1 MMPGTDS
8 DNPKK
13 YTIFAGRFRA
23 ARFIISR
30 PQDCHFEL
38 VEKSKGK
45 LKQHYTMKRFYLII
59 SAALLSL
66 CALNVSAAEKEQ
78 KTEPKNNFK
87 LYGFIRNYF
96 IYDSRES
103 VSGTGDLFYY
113 LPKDVSMKD
122 GIDINDESSFR
133 FVALTSRL
141 GVDVSGYNIGN
152 VHFGAKVEGDFYA
165 GLSNSSNAN
174 ASVYF
179 PSNTKIS
186 GTAQARLRQAYA
198 TVTWKDLGKE
208 KQNSVALKMG
218 QAWHPMGADFP
229 HVFSLEI
236 AAPFG
241 PFSRTPLVQ
250 MDANLGKNWTVTAAA
265 LWQMQ
270 HQSSG
275 PIGGSA
281 MYMKYGKT
289 PEIYAGLTYKSK
301 GFLIRGGVDVLS
313 IKPRV
318 LGQLDGK
325 TVKVSDRKTSVLG
338 YVYTQYTYNKFSVKA
353 KTTFGESGEHL
364 NLMSGYAKI
373 GENPDGSW
381 NYASLRNSSSWLSL
395 IYGKK
400 WQGVLLLGYMKNLGL
415 AEAASAPLAKGDVYF
430 CSNGFSNI
438 NQIYRINP
446 QVIYNIGKMNLGLE
460 YQWTSVQY
468 GEYEDGKLNE
478 YGLADK
484 GLHWVGNN
492 RISLMVK
499 YNF

>member
-1 MMPGTDS
+1 M
-8 DNPKK
+8 
-13 YTIFAGRFRA
+13 
-23 ARFIISR
+23 
-30 PQDCHFEL
+30 L
-38 VEKSKGK
+38 
-45 LKQHYTMKRFYLII
+45 

-66 CALNVSAAEKEQ
+66 CSVNSAAAEPEQ
-78 KTEPKNNFK
+78 KAEPKNHFK
-87 LYGFIRNYF
+87 LYGFVRNYF

-103 VSGTGDLFYY
+103 VSGTADLFYY

-141 GVDVSGYNIGN
+141 GVDVTGYSIGN
-152 VHFGAKVEGDFYA
+152 VHFGAKIEGDFYA
-165 GLSNSSNAN
+165 GLSNSTNAN
-174 ASVYF
+174 ATVYF
-179 PSNTKIS
+179 PSSTKIS

-198 TVTWKDLGKE
+198 TVTWKDLPMGEDQKA
-208 KQNSVALKMG
+208 SVALKIG
-218 QAWHPMGADFP
+218 QGWHPMAADFP
-229 HVFSLEI
+229 HVFSLEVG
-236 AAPFG
+236 APFG

-250 MDANLGKNWTVTAAA
+250 MDANLGSNWFVSAAA

-270 HQSSG
+270 YQSNG

-289 PEIYAGLTYKSK
+289 PEAYAALGYKTK
-301 GFLIRGGVDVLS
+301 NFLVKAGVDVLS

-318 LGQLDGK
+318 FGTLNEK

-338 YVYTQYTYNKFSVKA
+338 YAYAQYSYKKFAVKA
-353 KTTFGESGEHL
+353 KTTYGEGGEHM

-373 GENPDGSW
+373 GENSDGSW

-400 WQGVLLLGYMKNLGL
+400 WQGVLMLGYMKNLGL
-415 AEAASAPLAKGDVYF
+415 AEAASGPLAKSDVYF
-430 CSNGFSNI
+430 CTNGFSNI
-438 NQIYRINP
+438 NQMYRINP
-446 QVIYNIGKMNLGLE
+446 QIIYNIGKLNVGLE

-468 GEYEDGKLNE
+468 GEYNEGKLNE
-478 YGLADK
+478 FGLADK
-484 GLHWVGNN
+484 NLHWVGNH
-492 RISLMVK
+492 RINMMVK

>member
-1 MMPGTDS
+1 M
-8 DNPKK
+8 
-13 YTIFAGRFRA
+13 R
-23 ARFIISR
+23 
-30 PQDCHFEL
+30 
-38 VEKSKGK
+38 
-45 LKQHYTMKRFYLII
+45 RFYIML

-66 CALNVSAAEKEQ
+66 CSVNSAAAEPEQ
-78 KTEPKNNFK
+78 KTEPKNHFK
-87 LYGFIRNYF
+87 LYGFVRNYF

-103 VSGTGDLFYY
+103 VSGTADLFYY

-141 GVDVSGYNIGN
+141 GVDVTGYSIGN
-152 VHFGAKVEGDFYA
+152 VHFGAKIEGDFYA
-165 GLSNSSNAN
+165 GLSNSTNAN
-174 ASVYF
+174 ATVYF
-179 PSNTKIS
+179 PSSTKIS

-198 TVTWKDLGKE
+198 TVTWKDLPMGEDQKAT
-208 KQNSVALKMG
+208 VALKIG
-218 QAWHPMGADFP
+218 QGWHPMAADFP
-229 HVFSLEI
+229 HVFSLEVG
-236 AAPFG
+236 APFG

-250 MDANLGKNWTVTAAA
+250 MDANLGSNWFVSAAA

-270 HQSSG
+270 YQSNG

-289 PEIYAGLTYKSK
+289 PEAYAALGYKTK
-301 GFLIRGGVDVLS
+301 NFLIKAGVDVLS

-318 LGQLDGK
+318 FGTLNEK

-338 YVYTQYTYNKFSVKA
+338 YAYAQYSYKKFAVKA
-353 KTTFGESGEHL
+353 KTTYGEGGEHM

-373 GENPDGSW
+373 GENSDGSW

-400 WQGVLLLGYMKNLGL
+400 WQGVLMLGYVKNLGL
-415 AEAASAPLAKGDVYF
+415 AEAASGPLANSDVYF
-430 CSNGFSNI
+430 CTNGFSNI
-438 NQIYRINP
+438 NQMYRINP
-446 QVIYNIGKMNLGLE
+446 QIIYNIGKLNVGLE

-468 GEYEDGKLNE
+468 GEYNEGKLNE
-478 YGLADK
+478 FGLADK
-484 GLHWVGNN
+484 NLHWVGNH
-492 RISLMVK
+492 RINMMVK

>member
-1 MMPGTDS
+1 M
-8 DNPKK
+8 
-13 YTIFAGRFRA
+13 R
-23 ARFIISR
+23 
-30 PQDCHFEL
+30 
-38 VEKSKGK
+38 
-45 LKQHYTMKRFYLII
+45 RFYIML

-66 CALNVSAAEKEQ
+66 CSVNSAAAEPEQ
-78 KTEPKNNFK
+78 KTEPKNHFK
-87 LYGFIRNYF
+87 LYGFVRNYF

-103 VSGTGDLFYY
+103 VSGTADLFYY

-141 GVDVSGYNIGN
+141 GVDVTGYSIGN
-152 VHFGAKVEGDFYA
+152 VHFGAKIEGDFYA
-165 GLSNSSNAN
+165 GLSNSTNAN
-174 ASVYF
+174 ATVYF
-179 PSNTKIS
+179 PSSTKIS

-198 TVTWKDLGKE
+198 TVTWKDLPMGEEQKA
-208 KQNSVALKMG
+208 SVALKIG
-218 QAWHPMGADFP
+218 QGWHPMAADFP
-229 HVFSLEI
+229 HVFSLEVG
-236 AAPFG
+236 APFG

-250 MDANLGKNWTVTAAA
+250 MDANLGSNWFVSAAA

-270 HQSSG
+270 YQSNG

-289 PEIYAGLTYKSK
+289 PEAYAALGYKTK
-301 GFLIRGGVDVLS
+301 NFLVKAGVDVLR

-318 LGQLDGK
+318 FGTFNEK

-338 YVYTQYTYNKFSVKA
+338 YAYAQYSYKKFAVKA
-353 KTTFGESGEHL
+353 KTTYGEGGEHM

-373 GENPDGSW
+373 GENSDGSW

-400 WQGVLLLGYMKNLGL
+400 WQGVLMLGYVKNLGL
-415 AEAASAPLAKGDVYF
+415 AEAASGPLAKSDVYF
-430 CSNGFSNI
+430 CTNGFSNI

-446 QVIYNIGKMNLGLE
+446 QIIYNIGKLNVGLE

-468 GEYEDGKLNE
+468 GEYNEGKLNE
-478 YGLADK
+478 FGLADK
-484 GLHWVGNN
+484 NLHWVGNH
-492 RISLMVK
+492 RIYMMVK